1 MPEISVIVPVYN
13 VENYLT
19 RLLDSVKN
27 QTFTNFEVILV
38 DDGSTDRT
46 GLICD
51 KCIKSDARFSAIHI
65 SNRGISNA
73 RNIGIQKATG
83 NYIAFLDGD
92 DWIEP
97 TYFEELFSIIS
108 ENNADISVVGFIKRK
123 DDGDTPINLP
133 AVILTGKDALNQMGN
148 SERPWVGWPWGK
160 LYKASVIKDNNI
172 LFDDSISICE
182 DSLFNVRFF
191 QYAKKI
197 VLSEKCLYNYRIRSS
212 SVTRSSYKDLEKLY
226 SRIIAFE
233 KILSIAN
240 NYPGSEFENRTKSSI
255 FTSCIYYITTIY
267 RTTGYN
273 VDETVRIKKKLKE
286 FSRNLNMKTISRRTR
301 IKWYILNASP
311 KLLCLIEK
319 WRARV

>member
-13 VENYLT
+13 VEIYLT
-19 RLLDSVKN
+19 GLLDSVKN
-27 QTFTNFEVILV
+27 QTFTDFEVILV
-38 DDGSTDRT
+38 DDGSTDRS

-51 KCIKSDARFSAIHI
+51 DCVKSDARFSAIHI
-65 SNRGISNA
+65 SNRGVSNA
-73 RNIGIQKATG
+73 RNIGIQTATG

-108 ENNADISVVGFIKRK
+108 ENNADISVVGFIKRE
-123 DDGDTPINLP
+123 DDRDIPITLP
-133 AVILTGKDALNQMGN
+133 QTTLKGKEALNQIGDP
-148 SERPWVGWPWGK
+148 EHPWVSWPWGK
-160 LYKASVIKDNNI
+160 LYIASVIKENNI

-182 DSLFNVRFF
+182 DSLFNVQVF

-212 SVTRSSYKDLEKLY
+212 SATRSSYKELEKLY
-226 SRIIAFE
+226 SKVIAFE

-240 NYPGSEFENRTKSSI
+240 NYPGSTFENRTKSII

-267 RTTGYN
+267 RKIGYN
-273 VDETVRIKKKLKE
+273 AGETVRIKKKLKE
-286 FSRNLNMKTISRRTR
+286 FSRNLNMKTISKGTK

-319 WRARV
+319 RRARD